1 MEQLSLFDFEH
12 SLEALLEDVIKE
24 KELPKKSLHLYSNR
38 STKDK
43 NETSKSICIYEPEYP
58 AVKEDIDNPGKNY
71 VVMNFVQKDDVVELL
86 IRPKQYE
93 NIQFPQNAKIKSS
106 ATDNNF
112 MHIIF
117 SSTDASLCDYIKQN
131 ILYCLKNYH
140 SKSKTFG
147 CCSRFIE
154 CSDAL
159 KCVHENKLYATSCTY
174 KHHLESGKVFYGKN
188 KNV

>member
-12 SLEALLEDVIKE
+12 SLKVLLEEVINE
-24 KELPKKSLHLYSNR
+24 RELPKKSLHLYSNR

-71 VVMNFVQKDDVVELL
+71 VVMNFIPKEDDVELL

-93 NIQFPQNAKIKSS
+93 NIQLPQSVKIKS
-106 ATDNNF
+106 ATADNNF
-112 MHIIF
+112 VHIIF
-117 SSTDASLCDYIKQN
+117 SSTDVSLFDYIKQN

-147 CCSRFIE
+147 CCSRFVE

-159 KCVHENKLYATSCTY
+159 MCVHPNKLYATSCTY